1 MAAQQVVALL
11 AGVRI
16 PLVSHGKILSFV
28 IIKLMI
34 EFFNKRAL
42 VLAPLF
48 LRFGLGLVFILFAYH
63 KLSVPGQA
71 TAEVQ
76 LLLNIG
82 IGSASAINFYLGLA
96 ETIIAFALF
105 FGIYLKSASFSAA
118 FLTIGIFTSLVFKY
132 GINQDPTLNRDVGLI
147 GAALALWLIGPG
159 DWSLD
164 AWLEKRK
171 EQKEKERVGA

>member
-1 MAAQQVVALL
+1 M
-11 AGVRI
+11 
-16 PLVSHGKILSFV
+16 KD
-28 IIKLMI
+28 
-34 EFFNKRAL
+34 FFNKRAL

-48 LRFGLGLVFILFAYH
+48 LRLGLGLVFILFGYH

-82 IGSASAINFYLGLA
+82 IGSASAINYYLGLV
-96 ETIIAFALF
+96 EFIIAFGLFLGVYSKAL
-105 FGIYLKSASFSAA
+105 SFAAA

-132 GINQDPTLNRDVGLI
+132 GINQDPTLNRDAGLI

-164 AWLEKRK
+164 TWLEKRK
-171 EQKEKERVGA
+171 KAKEQERIGIS